1 MLPNGEELPPSNCFL
16 VDKEMFVKT
25 ECNISRTMY
34 LQIVD
39 LARSKGIE
47 MVYLS
52 VERSNPAITK
62 ILKTLLFLG
71 FKQVK
76 PQEQRSLCT
85 SPAVLMWISIN

>member
-1 MLPNGEELPPSNCFL
+1 MLPNGDELPPSSCFL

-25 ECNISRTMY
+25 DCNLSSTMY

-39 LARSKGIE
+39 LAKNKGIDKI
-47 MVYLS
+47 YIS
-52 VERSNPAITK
+52 VERTTDGINK

-76 PQEQRSLCT
+76 PQEQKSLCT
-85 SPAVLMWISIN
+85 SPAVLMWISLN